1 MILRQQSPLNLTES
15 LAEALSATGRI
26 PLNED
31 AFKRV
36 IAIERK
42 RTERSKSPFVL
53 MLLEVTNP
61 QNEERS
67 KKALEAI
74 TGALIT
80 SCRDTDLVG
89 WYKEQAI
96 IGAMFTGLA
105 GNDKNSILSAILSRV
120 SETLRNELTFGAVQ
134 SGSAF
139 PSTSFPTTGKTISP
153 AGPVTLPSILI

>member
-15 LAEALSATGRI
+15 LSEALSATGRI

-53 MLLEVTNP
+53 MLLEVTNH
-61 QNEERS
+61 QNEERRS
-67 KKALEAI
+67 KLWSAI
-74 TGALIT
+74 TGALVA

-89 WYKEQAI
+89 WYKEQALSVS
-96 IGAMFTGLA
+96 MFTGLV
-105 GNDKNSILSAILSRV
+105 G
-120 SETLRNELTFGAVQ
+120 
-134 SGSAF
+134 
-139 PSTSFPTTGKTISP
+139 TTRTRY
-153 AGPVTLPSILI
+153 